1 MQIFESA
8 TSVFSISKTLPQ
20 SLAMVEA
27 PISFPPTDNLYTLTP
42 FFEFQLPSA
51 LWNRKYPQRKRG
63 NFVNIVLT
71 QCDPH
76 GP

>member
-1 MQIFESA
+1 
-8 TSVFSISKTLPQ
+8 
-20 SLAMVEA
+20 MVEA